1 MFCANCGTQITD
13 AFCPGCGKPAP
24 RAPLSQSPAAP
35 VASAPAAPAIVAAP
49 KKGSPVAKFL
59 LIGCGLLALLGI
71 LATAGMY
78 YAASR
83 LKAKAFQKIS
93 EATGVS
99 LPGGGVK
106 SRSVF
111 KNPCALLP
119 KEDLEQVLDVRIDKS
134 AEITETGEQGC
145 AFFASSEAFQKL
157 ARDSAAQVRKEA
169 EAKAAKPDK
178 AGPTSDNPLA
188 LLNNDNIRSLE
199 GVVKTLGTAGQATE
213 GPGRVFAF
221 TVSNIGRDS
230 WQVGRTALG
239 IIPGFE
245 ELSGVGDKA
254 MVGPFGSLLYV
265 LKGDTQVTLQLT
277 TVPDARVKGVD
288 LARRIV
294 SRL

>member
-1 MFCANCGTQITD
+1 MFCSNCGTEVTQ
-13 AFCPGCGKPAP
+13 AFCPGCGKAAP
-24 RAPLSQSPAAP
+24 RPPAP
-35 VASAPAAPAIVAAP
+35 VASVPAAPAIAAAP
-49 KKGSPVAKFL
+49 KKGSPVGKFL

-99 LPGGGVK
+99 LPGGVK
-106 SRSVF
+106 SRSAF

-119 KEDLEQVLDVRIDKS
+119 KEDVEQVLDVRIDKS

-145 AFFASSEAFQKL
+145 AFFASPEAFQKL
-157 ARDSAAQVRKEA
+157 ARDSAEQVRKEA

-178 AGPTSDNPLA
+178 AARTPDNPLA
-188 LLNNDNIRSLE
+188 LLNNENIRSLE

-230 WQVGRTALG
+230 WQVGRTTLG

-288 LARRIV
+288 LARKIV